1 MTYVDSAVLDL
12 TEQMCRRLQAWTGR
26 TNVWLAFQLTNLS
39 IVVYFIW
46 AAGLYFVSGDL
57 ALRIFVALFCG
68 GVFFVLTRTI
78 FKVSIEGLEI
88 AAYRPVAKGRR
99 NPRRIRDAQ
108 LRIAFLTLSVVLPY
122 PLWFAYI
129 TLHLRFVLLT
139 EALIILTTV
148 VLYVLACD
156 PLPPCAGKVKEWFR
170 WMARARTEPVSNRPY
185 ARESSLA
192 AFEGFELFEGA
203 RPVRSQQ
210 TRQAPI
216 RKDLSTGLAP
226 SAVVRFVVRVANAQN
241 LVATPGARLAIASMD
256 RHTFAKCGDLFWK
269 TSLRLGSQ
277 AVHPELE
284 RFARGNEQPV
294 PLVRL

>member
-1 MTYVDSAVLDL
+1 MTYIDSALLDF
-12 TEQMCRRLQAWTGR
+12 TEQMCRRFQTWTGR

-57 ALRIFVALFCG
+57 TLRIFVALFCG

-78 FKVSIEGLEI
+78 FRVSIDASEF
-88 AAYRPVAKGRR
+88 AAYRRVAKGLR
-99 NPRRIRDAQ
+99 NPRRVRDAQ
-108 LRIAFLTLSVVLPY
+108 LRIAFLTLSVVLFY

-170 WMARARTEPVSNRPY
+170 GVAPARAASAANRHY
-185 ARESSLA
+185 ARGGNIRMTA
-192 AFEGFELFEGA
+192 A
-203 RPVRSQQ
+203 
-210 TRQAPI
+210 RQRA
-216 RKDLSTGLAP
+216 
-226 SAVVRFVVRVANAQN
+226 
-241 LVATPGARLAIASMD
+241 
-256 RHTFAKCGDLFWK
+256 
-269 TSLRLGSQ
+269 
-277 AVHPELE
+277 
-284 RFARGNEQPV
+284 GNGQPV
-294 PLVRL
+294 EGVLV